1 MFGDILS
8 DERISIKSTKEN
20 DDSYSQLYCD
30 SDYFIPKNEEEK
42 NKRFTKVLFQV
53 FSNNKNL
60 EFDDIS
66 YDKNNENEN
75 TNINLLGKKHLQ
87 ESSFIN
93 FTQIYKAEKNETK
106 EKIFQISKI
115 ICKNDAPVYRLDY
128 YKKIFIKSFLKY
140 LLNYGKKLISLLNFE
155 EQIIGLKLHMPN
167 YKLYAGNPKEKD
179 NREFLKKTIKTVFM
193 DYDKENENGTSRQ
206 KDNEKLIKKIYELIK
221 IPTTENENNVIDFF
235 EMTIE
240 KGIEM
245 FYVSEEF
252 KLFKNDKLNQYY
264 DDKFYN
270 EKNRKFS
277 LIYKNAFIRLA
288 NMPFYSKFPK

>member
-1 MFGDILS
+1 
-8 DERISIKSTKEN
+8 
-20 DDSYSQLYCD
+20 
-30 SDYFIPKNEEEK
+30 
-42 NKRFTKVLFQV
+42 
-53 FSNNKNL
+53 
-60 EFDDIS
+60 
-66 YDKNNENEN
+66 
-75 TNINLLGKKHLQ
+75 
-87 ESSFIN
+87 
-93 FTQIYKAEKNETK
+93 
-106 EKIFQISKI
+106 
-115 ICKNDAPVYRLDY
+115 
-128 YKKIFIKSFLKY
+128 
-140 LLNYGKKLISLLNFE
+140 
-155 EQIIGLKLHMPN
+155 MPN

-193 DYDKENENGTSRQ
+193 DYDKENEKGTSRQ

-252 KLFKNDKLNQYY
+252 KLFKNDKLNRYYDDQFYIEKNRKFSLFEKNAFIKLVKNDKFNQYY

-277 LIYKNAFIRLA
+277 LFDKNAFIRLA